1 MLSTCWHPPFIHGEA
16 PTTTGGSA
24 VERQHRQR
32 PCVPF
37 HENMDDSSVSNEKT
51 LEVNADLKSGLHPEA
66 FGAGGPAAAAAAAAK
81 SCSIREKWQQ
91 HPGRA
96 LVSRRRSKA
105 AKLLSPTVPILT
117 LALAIRPDDE
127 ISGRTTRQSGRQTE
141 VSAHQPCVHSDR
153 LSLIDAA
160 WSC

>member
-105 AKLLSPTVPILT
+105 AKLLSPTVPILIPKGGFRVWVRIKIPRARDAPRDPPRT
-117 LALAIRPDDE
+117 PLPQN
-127 ISGRTTRQSGRQTE
+127 GRTQYS
-141 VSAHQPCVHSDR
+141 P
-153 LSLIDAA
+153 
-160 WSC
+160 

>member
-24 VERQHRQR
+24 AERQHRQR

-117 LALAIRPDDE
+117 LALAIRMMRSAAVPHGRVDGKRKSLP
-127 ISGRTTRQSGRQTE
+127 ISPVYTVTGFPR
-141 VSAHQPCVHSDR
+141 
-153 LSLIDAA
+153 
-160 WSC
+160 